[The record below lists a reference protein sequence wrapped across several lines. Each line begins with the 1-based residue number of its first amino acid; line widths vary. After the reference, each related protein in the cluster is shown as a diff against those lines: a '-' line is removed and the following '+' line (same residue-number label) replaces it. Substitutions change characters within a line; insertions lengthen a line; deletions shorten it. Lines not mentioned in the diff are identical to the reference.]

1 MKRISLFTLTILFA
15 SMQLIIAQEKT
26 SGTVIYDEVR
36 KIEIKLEGEMAHL
49 MKDMPK
55 EQKSEKVLY
64 FSPSASLYKNIEK
77 DENEDYSMEGSG
89 MRIMVNAPD
98 NELFIDL
105 ENGELIEKREFMTRT
120 FLINDEISSRDWKVS
135 GEQKVILDYPCMEA
149 SITDTAGVVTRVWFA
164 PTIPVKSG
172 PANFYNLPG
181 LVLEVDI
188 DDGKQKF
195 LAKSIEFEEPDKSLF
210 RKPKDGKKVTKQE
223 FDKIVAEKMK
233 EMGAEGAVEGG
244 TQVMIRIK
252 HQ

>member
-1 MKRISLFTLTILFA
+1 MKRIFLFTLPILFL
-15 SMQLIIAQEKT
+15 SGQLINAQEKT

-64 FSPSASLYKNIEK
+64 FSPSASLYKNMEK

-98 NELFIDL
+98 NVLFIDL
-105 ENGELIEKREFMTRT
+105 DKEEVIEKREFMTRT
-120 FLINDEISSRDWKVS
+120 FLINGDISSRDWKIS
-135 GEQKVILDYPCMEA
+135 GEQKIILEHPCMEA

-172 PANFYNLPG
+172 PATFYNLPG

-188 DDGKQKF
+188 DNGRQKF
-195 LAKSIEFEEPDKSLF
+195 LAKSIDFEAPEKDLF
-210 RKPKDGKKVTKQE
+210 KKPKDGKKVTKQE
-223 FDKIVAEKMK
+223 FDNIVAEKMK
-233 EMGAEGAVEGG
+233 EMGAEGAVQGG

-252 HQ
+252 H